1 MSTLYLLKVWRQ
13 GFTTPDYYIYDEA
26 DTARRE
32 FESWDQ
38 LDQDFVPAVTRVRL
52 TKFEETDIKR
62 YKILEDT
69 DPEEVNS

>member
-26 DTARRE
+26 DIARRE
-32 FESWDQ
+32 FESWKENDHKI
-38 LDQDFVPAVTRVRL
+38 VPAVTRVRL
-52 TKFEETDIKR
+52 TKFDETEIKR
-62 YKILEDT
+62 YQILEDT